1 MASTSRQVRL
11 GVAVIASLLWAAT
24 PLAARAETG
33 EVTALRQE
41 VNELK
46 QVVQRLDERLERL
59 EARLSAQSKASSSE
73 ARVASPEASGASP
86 EASAASPQ
94 ATAAS
99 APAPEPAAPAT
110 AVSSGSARDHWHRID
125 HGMTPQEVEAL
136 LGRPQ
141 RTMTVNAKTVWY
153 YAYPDIGAG
162 SVVFAPD
169 DGVADWQ
176 TPPFNT
182 WW

>member
-1 MASTSRQVRL
+1 MASGTSRHVRL
-11 GVAVIASLLWAAT
+11 GAAVIASLLWATIPTTAC
-24 PLAARAETG
+24 AESG
-33 EVTALRQE
+33 EVPALRQE
-41 VNELK
+41 VRELK
-46 QVVQRLDERLERL
+46 QVVERLDQRVERL
-59 EARLSAQSKASSSE
+59 EAQLSPQSKASSKDVGVTSSE
-73 ARVASPEASGASP
+73 AAPPPPAPTVSGA
-86 EASAASPQ
+86 
-94 ATAAS
+94 
-99 APAPEPAAPAT
+99 
-110 AVSSGSARDHWHRID
+110 SARDHWHRID

-153 YAYPDIGAG
+153 YVYPDVGAG

-169 DGVADWQ
+169 DGVDDWQ

>member
-1 MASTSRQVRL
+1 MRSTSRHVRL
-11 GVAVIASLLWAAT
+11 GVAAVASLLWAAA

-41 VNELK
+41 VSELK
-46 QVVQRLDERLERL
+46 QVVQRLDQRLERL
-59 EARLSAQSKASSSE
+59 EARLSPPSRASSSE
-73 ARVASPEASGASP
+73 AGVASPEASGASP
-86 EASAASPQ
+86 QTSAA
-94 ATAAS
+94 A
-99 APAPEPAAPAT
+99 APAPEPAAPAA

-169 DGVADWQ
+169 DGVDDWQ
-176 TPPFNT
+176 NPPFNT

>member
-1 MASTSRQVRL
+1 MASGTSRHVRL
-11 GVAVIASLLWAAT
+11 GAAVVASLLWAAIPT
-24 PLAARAETG
+24 AARAESS

-41 VNELK
+41 VSELK
-46 QVVQRLDERLERL
+46 QVVQRLDQRVERL
-59 EARLSAQSKASSSE
+59 EAQRSPQSEASSTDVGVTPSKEE
-73 ARVASPEASGASP
+73 AAPP
-86 EASAASPQ
+86 P
-94 ATAAS
+94 
-99 APAPEPAAPAT
+99 PAPT
-110 AVSSGSARDHWHRID
+110 VSSASARDHWHRID

-153 YAYPDIGAG
+153 YVYPDVGAG

-169 DGVADWQ
+169 DGVDDWQ